1 MPITFDHS
9 CDQITDDEWAATPQ
23 SVRRVLEYLADELA
37 RLREQVG
44 QTSRNS
50 SKPPSSDPA
59 HAPKRQKKVTGR
71 KPGGQPGHPGVTRA
85 LVPQE
90 QVSHVKAPIRPDTC
104 GHCGQAFAETSTDP
118 TPYRHQVWEIPAVC
132 ATVTEYRFETLTCPH
147 CGERTVPAW
156 PAGIPQGMLGPRAQA
171 LIGACTGHYHLSKR
185 TTAELLN
192 DCFGLA
198 VSEATICAT
207 EQTISAAL
215 HAPYRALREAIHQDA
230 RAWMDE
236 TGWVQQ
242 RDPDLADVLSCVET
256 PLRKAWLW
264 ILVGLSGT
272 VFGIRRSRG
281 SQMAKDLLGEFS
293 GVVHTDRWSAYGW
306 LDPDRRQLCWAHLL
320 RDFTKIG
327 ERAGEAG
334 ALGRQ
339 LVEQT
344 SLLFDLWRQYQ
355 AGTLTFAAF
364 QGAMAPVQEA
374 VGALLRAGAALVHA
388 PSTARTCRRMLKAE
402 VSLWTFVR
410 IEAVEPTNNRA
421 ERGIRP
427 GVMYRRRC
435 FGTQTSAG
443 SRYVERVM
451 TAVATCRQHGRNVL
465 AYLTEVATAAL
476 RSQPPPSLFTQAGQ
490 YLFSPP

>member
-1 MPITFDHS
+1 MPVAFDHS
-9 CDQITDDEWAATPQ
+9 YHQITDDEWAVTPQ
-23 SVRRVLEYLADELA
+23 SVRRVLENLLDELV

-44 QTSRNS
+44 ATSRNS
-50 SKPPSSDPA
+50 SKPPSSDPP
-59 HAPKRQKKVTGR
+59 HAPKRQRKVTGWD
-71 KPGGQPGHPGVTRA
+71 PGGQLGHPGVTRS
-85 LVPQE
+85 LVPQQ
-90 QVSHVKAPIRPDTC
+90 QVSEIKAPIRPRTC
-104 GHCGQAFAETSTDP
+104 GHCGQSFAEMNTDP
-118 TPYRHQVWEIPAVC
+118 TPHRHQVWEIPAVC

-147 CGERTVPAW
+147 CGGRTAPAW
-156 PAGIPQGMLGPRAQA
+156 PAGISRGMLGPHAQA
-171 LIGACTGHYHLSKR
+171 LIAACTGHYHLSKR

-198 VSEATICAT
+198 VSEASICAT

-215 HAPYRALREAIHQDA
+215 HAPYHALRQAIQEDA

-236 TGWVQQ
+236 TGWAQQ
-242 RDPDLADVLSCVET
+242 RDPDLADVLSCAET
-256 PLRKAWLW
+256 SLRKAWLW
-264 ILVGLSGT
+264 ILVGLRGT

-281 SQMAKDLLGEFS
+281 SKVAKDLLGEFS
-293 GVVHTDRWSAYGW
+293 GVVHTDRWSAYSW
-306 LDPDRRQLCWAHLL
+306 LDPGHRQLCWAHLL
-320 RDFTKIG
+320 RDFTAIS
-327 ERAGEAG
+327 ERVGEAG

-344 SLLFDLWRQYQ
+344 SLLFGWWRQYQ

-364 QGAMAPVQEA
+364 QQAMAPVQEA
-374 VGALLRAGAALVHA
+374 VGALLSTGAALAHA
-388 PSTARTCRRMLKAE
+388 PSTARTCRRMLKLE

-410 IEAVEPTNNRA
+410 SEGVEPTNNRA

-476 RSQPPPSLFTQAGQ
+476 HCQPPPSLLTQAGH
-490 YLFSPP
+490 YLFRPP